1 MYILL
6 SFERDMGVIYDHIQI
21 SQDKELVVLGILV
34 NVFFKVFRVMETKDG
49 LSLLD
54 QKMGMLT
61 I

>member
-34 NVFFKVFRVMETKDG
+34 NVFFKVFRVTETKDG

-54 QKMGMLT
+54 QKMGMST